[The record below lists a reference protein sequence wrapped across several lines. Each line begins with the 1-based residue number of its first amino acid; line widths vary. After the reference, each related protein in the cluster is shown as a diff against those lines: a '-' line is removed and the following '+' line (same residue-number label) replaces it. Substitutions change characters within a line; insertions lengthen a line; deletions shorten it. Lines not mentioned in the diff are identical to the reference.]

1 MSVNKDNQNNSNNNN
16 NNDEDLLKISLVNQG
31 VFSRKKKKCP
41 LADFDIFDVNYKN
54 LKLLD
59 KFLSER
65 GKIYPTRVTYVSPKK
80 QKALAV
86 AIKRARQLA
95 LLSPIKQVDISK

>member
-1 MSVNKDNQNNSNNNN
+1 MKDNRDNKNNNE
-16 NNDEDLLKISLVNQG
+16 EDLLKISLVNQG

-41 LADFDIFDVNYKN
+41 LIKFDISEINYKN
-54 LKLLD
+54 LTLLD

-65 GKIYPTRVTYVSPKK
+65 GKIFPTRVTHVSPKK
-80 QKALAV
+80 QKALAI

-95 LLSPIKQVDISK
+95 LLSPIKKIDIS

>member
-1 MSVNKDNQNNSNNNN
+1 MIKQENKNNNE
-16 NNDEDLLKISLVNQG
+16 EDLLKISLVNQG

-41 LADFDIFDVNYKN
+41 LSIFDISEISYKN

-65 GKIYPTRVTYVSPKK
+65 GKIYPTRVTYVSLQK
-80 QKALAV
+80 QKALAI

-95 LLSPIKQVDISK
+95 LLSPIKQIDVNN